1 MRRDIDRLSQRIKTV
16 EGKAEKTRKEL
27 EKVKGQVD
35 EVMTLGPK
43 IDELSQLV
51 EAQRQAQDVT
61 NASILSDIAILKHS
75 GPNVENQLKYF
86 TSEIANLTQR
96 YWYLYKIANDLIN
109 STPASNPVY
118 RDFVPTSNIN
128 AMGNP
133 ERKNVL
139 AY

>member
-35 EVMTLGPK
+35 EVMTLGPR

-61 NASILSDIAILKHS
+61 NASILSDIAMLKHS
-75 GPNVENQLKYF
+75 APNVENQLKYF

-109 STPASNPVY
+109 STPASTPVY